1 MKLQDPYTG
10 AIVIAKTDEAV
21 ERLKARGFRV
31 PKSTG
36 KAKAELL
43 AEAEAEMTNAELV
56 EAVEKAK
63 KSPAKP
69 RRKKA

>member
-10 AIVIAKTDEAV
+10 AIVIAKTEEAV
-21 ERLKARGFRV
+21 ERLKARGFCV
-31 PKSTG
+31 PKGTT
-36 KAKAELL
+36 KPKAELL
-43 AEAEAEMTNAELV
+43 AEAEETMTNAELT

-69 RRKKA
+69 RRKKD